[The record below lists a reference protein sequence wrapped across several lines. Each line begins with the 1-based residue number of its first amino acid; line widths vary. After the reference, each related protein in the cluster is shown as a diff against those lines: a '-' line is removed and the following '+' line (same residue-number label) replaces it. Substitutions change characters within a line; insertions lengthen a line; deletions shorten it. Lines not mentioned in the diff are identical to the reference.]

1 MFGMRGRPL
10 PGGITPQAIRR
21 AAGAALVLLA
31 LAAPLRPAAADDDP
45 YSATVTVDATAD
57 NVAKA
62 RDMARLDGQKK
73 ALAAVVDRLNGGS
86 GSGNAKLAKLTDNQ
100 ITDLVASFEVAD
112 EKMTAVRYVAS
123 YTYHFQ
129 PAALKTALTSA
140 GISVAP
146 SSAGPPANAA
156 VSPDS
161 GAKPIIV
168 LPVWQDGTRA
178 TLWDD
183 PNPWR
188 QAWQKHPAGSGA
200 THLMVP
206 LGDVGDITVIDAE
219 KARGG
224 DAEALAAI
232 AKKYGGDD
240 ALLLLAVPRTGDK
253 PGLDVTVRRYH
264 AGQFLD
270 VHSESIDANPGE
282 KDSDLDHRAADVI
295 AADIDSGWKN
305 LKEPAGPPGSLV
317 AVLPINGLDDW
328 IKLRDQVST
337 LPSIR
342 KVELQSLSRQ
352 EARIN
357 IQYVGN
363 LDQLKSSLATIGLDL
378 ESGDPWR
385 LARSAADHP

>member
-21 AAGAALVLLA
+21 VVSTALVLLA
-31 LAAPLRPAAADDDP
+31 LAAPLRPVAADDDS

-57 NVAKA
+57 NVTKA
-62 RDMARLDGQKK
+62 RDVARLDGQRK

-140 GISVAP
+140 GIPVAP
-146 SSAGPPANAA
+146 PNAGPPANAA

-161 GAKPIIV
+161 GAKSIV
-168 LPVWQDGTRA
+168 LPVLQDGTKA

-188 QAWQKHPAGSGA
+188 QAWQKRPAGSGA
-200 THLMVP
+200 THLIVP

-240 ALLLLAVPRTGDK
+240 ALLLLAVPRTRDK

-264 AGQFLD
+264 AGQFVD

-282 KDSDLDHRAADVI
+282 KDSDLDRRAADVI

-363 LDQLKSSLATIGLDL
+363 LDQLKSSFATIGLDL

>member
-10 PGGITPQAIRR
+10 PGGITLQAVRR
-21 AAGAALVLLA
+21 MIGAALVLLA
-31 LAAPLRPAAADDDP
+31 LAAPLLTAAAADDDS

-62 RDMARLDGQKK
+62 RDMARLDGQRK

-86 GSGNAKLAKLTDNQ
+86 GSGNVKLAKLTDNQ

-140 GISVAP
+140 GISLAP
-146 SSAGPPANAA
+146 SNAGAPASA

-168 LPVWQDGTRA
+168 LPVLQDGTKA

-188 QAWQKHPAGSGA
+188 QAWQKRPAGSGA

-206 LGDVGDITVIDAE
+206 LGDVGDIAVIDAE
-219 KARGG
+219 KARDG
-224 DAEALAAI
+224 DAAALTAI

-264 AGQFLD
+264 AGQFVD
-270 VHSESIDANPGE
+270 VHFDSIDANPGE
-282 KDSDLDHRAADVI
+282 KDSDLDRRAADAI
-295 AADIDSGWKN
+295 AAEIDGGWKN
-305 LKEPAGPPGSLV
+305 MKEPAGPPGSLV
-317 AVLPINGLDDW
+317 AVLPITGLDDW
-328 IKLRDQVST
+328 IKLRDQVAT

-363 LDQLKSSLATIGLDL
+363 LDQLKSSFATIDLDL
-378 ESGDPWR
+378 QGGDPWR
-385 LARSAADHP
+385 LARPGADHP